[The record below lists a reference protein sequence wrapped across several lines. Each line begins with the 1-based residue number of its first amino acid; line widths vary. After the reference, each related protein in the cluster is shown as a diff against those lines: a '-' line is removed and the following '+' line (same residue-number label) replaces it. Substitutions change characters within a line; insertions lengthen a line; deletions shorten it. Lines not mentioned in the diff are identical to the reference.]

1 MSTTAA
7 TSTER
12 RDTPP
17 NEGSATSGE
26 RLVRQMRRYGLS
38 LPAMVASFS
47 VARYALIAYFVTDAD
62 RQIWREIAA
71 SSDAGA
77 CWREH
82 LGTRYERSSCSP
94 SGTPLRRNSCAARCV
109 LARDYRSGLTGNRP
123 IDTCRS

>member
-1 MSTTAA
+1 MSNVTFKPIPTKRLSFGAA
-7 TSTER
+7 CYTLT
-12 RDTPP
+12 
-17 NEGSATSGE
+17 
-26 RLVRQMRRYGLS
+26 
-38 LPAMVASFS
+38 
-47 VARYALIAYFVTDAD
+47 AYFVSGAD

-123 IDTCRS
+123 IDTRRS